1 MLELDEEGQRTL
13 VAEAERYIRRVC
25 DAFQLPYADVY
36 AEYVEDNSKPNKP
49 PIRYTYVAPENG
61 RIVTYT
67 TNTIRIRLPDTA
79 GEYHAGNIDEFALT
93 LGSGVLQFP
102 PGVQLVLYLV
112 ANDMTPR
119 ERKTMS
125 ALLWDEDHPGLA
137 EAMFGCWNRWDAGT
151 DKKFGTILRGYLCS
165 SIFDKRSTVLELART
180 SASAEHFWME
190 ISRLAPQWKNFLP
203 DIAVPNETYVYR
215 ITRIL
220 RMVIRD
226 QDGLD
231 GMDGLEKAMT
241 DITRFTTVHQRID
254 AFLQNGDHVGEVH
267 RLHISKPGK

>member
-1 MLELDEEGQRTL
+1 MLDLDEEGQRALT
-13 VAEAERYIRRVC
+13 AEAERYIRRVC
-25 DAFQLPYADVY
+25 DAFQLPYSDVH
-36 AEYVEDNSKPNKP
+36 AEYVEDSSRPSKP
-49 PIRYTYVAPENG
+49 PILYTYIAPENG

-102 PGVQLVLYLV
+102 PSVQLMLYLV

-125 ALLWDEDHPGLA
+125 ALLWEEAHPELS
-137 EAMFGCWNRWDAGT
+137 EAMFGCWNRCDAGT

-180 SASAEHFWME
+180 SPSAVHFWME
-190 ISRLAPQWKNFLP
+190 ISRLAPQWRNFLP
-203 DIAVPNETYVYR
+203 DIDVPNETFYR
-215 ITRIL
+215 CTRVL

-231 GMDGLEKAMT
+231 GLDALEKAMSDT
-241 DITRFTTVHQRID
+241 TRFTTVHQRID
-254 AFLQNGDHVGEVH
+254 AFLQNGNHVGEVH
-267 RLHISKPGK
+267 IKQPLRPGK